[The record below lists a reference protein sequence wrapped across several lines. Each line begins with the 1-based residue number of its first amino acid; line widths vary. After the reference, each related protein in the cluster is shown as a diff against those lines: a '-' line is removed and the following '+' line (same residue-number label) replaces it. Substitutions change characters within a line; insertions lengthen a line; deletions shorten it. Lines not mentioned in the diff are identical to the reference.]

1 MARARGAIDG
11 DGVDAVVRRVAAAPK
26 YRAIHPDTV
35 RSIVTGEAA
44 GGGRAADV
52 ERRARLRL
60 HKAAALYLATASA
73 AELLAR
79 LRAEADAPG
88 FDLRAWCRAAMA
100 RHVSTAERRDDLDD
114 LYPTILGLLPGAPA
128 ALADVA
134 CAYNVLA
141 LPWLRDATSDH
152 SQARRSAPAA
162 YVGYDFNADV
172 VALGREV
179 LARTGGP
186 GALVHAD
193 VVVTPGVVT
202 EEVALLLKTYH
213 CLEARA
219 AGSGL
224 ALVEDLRAP
233 TVVVSLPTRGGGGRA
248 YGFGGGHGARI
259 EARAAERGWSITTA
273 RLDSE
278 EIWAIAKDGGGTDG

>member
-1 MARARGAIDG
+1 MDVVSTV
-11 DGVDAVVRRVAAAPK
+11 VDRVAAAPK

-35 RSIVTGEAA
+35 RSIVAGEAA
-44 GGGRAADV
+44 RGGRPAEV
-52 ERRARLRL
+52 EKRARLRL
-60 HKAAALYLATASA
+60 HKAAALFLATASPV
-73 AELLAR
+73 ELLAD
-79 LRAEADAPG
+79 LRASADAPG

-100 RHVSTAERRDDLDD
+100 RHVSTAERLDD
-114 LYPTILGLLPGAPA
+114 IDALYPTILDLVGPVT

-141 LPWLRDATSDH
+141 LPWLR
-152 SQARRSAPAA
+152 SAIPAAA

-179 LARTGGP
+179 LARSGGP

-193 VVVTPGVVT
+193 VIVTPGVVT
-202 EEVALLLKTYH
+202 EEAALLLKTYH

-219 AGSGL
+219 TGSGL
-224 ALVEDLRAP
+224 QLVEDLPAAV
-233 TVVVSLPTRGGGGRA
+233 VVVSLPTRGGGGRA

-259 EARAAERGWSITTA
+259 EARAAERGWTIATA
-273 RLDSE
+273 RLLSE
-278 EIWAIAKDGGGTDG
+278 EIWAVHKGAADG

>member
-1 MARARGAIDG
+1 MARADE
-11 DGVDAVVRRVAAAPK
+11 VDEVATSVVARVAAAPK
-26 YRAIHPDTV
+26 YRAIHPDTI
-35 RSIVTGEAA
+35 RSIVAGEAA
-44 GGGRAADV
+44 SGGRPAEV
-52 ERRARLRL
+52 ERRARRRL
-60 HKAAALYLATASA
+60 HRAAALFLATASA

-79 LRAEADAPG
+79 LRAAADQPG
-88 FDLRAWCRAAMA
+88 FDLRSWCRDAMA
-100 RHVSTAERRDDLDD
+100 RHVSTAERRDDLDA
-114 LYPTILGLLPGAPA
+114 LYPTILGLLPEAPTT
-128 ALADVA
+128 LADVA

-141 LPWLRDATSDH
+141 LPWLRDAAS
-152 SQARRSAPAA
+152 SVP

-186 GALVHAD
+186 GGLVHAD
-193 VVVTPGVVT
+193 VVVTPDVVT

-233 TVVVSLPTRGGGGRA
+233 TVVVSLPTRGGGGRT

-259 EARAAERGWSITTA
+259 EARATERGWSIATA

-278 EIWAIAKDGGGTDG
+278 EIWAIAKDGAGTGG

>member
-1 MARARGAIDG
+1 MARARAAIDG
-11 DGVDAVVRRVAAAPK
+11 DGVDAVVRRVTAAPK

-35 RSIVTGEAA
+35 RSIVAGEAA
-44 GGGRAADV
+44 TGGRPAEV
-52 ERRARLRL
+52 EKRARLRL
-60 HKAAALYLATASA
+60 HRAAALYLATASA

-79 LRAEADAPG
+79 LRAEGDAPG

-100 RHVSTAERRDDLDD
+100 RHVSTAERLEDLDD
-114 LYPTILGLLPGAPA
+114 LYPTILDLVGPVD

-134 CAYNVLA
+134 CAHNVLA
-141 LPWLRDATSDH
+141 LPWLRDHAP
-152 SQARRSAPAA
+152 SAP

-186 GALVHAD
+186 GDVVHAD
-193 VVVTPGVVT
+193 VVVTPDVVT

-224 ALVEDLRAP
+224 RLVEDLRAP

-259 EARAAERGWSITTA
+259 EARAATLGWAIATA
-273 RLDSE
+273 RLGSE
-278 EIWAIAKDGGGTDG
+278 EIWAIAKDGVGPDG